1 MLALA
6 SSHAIELLRF
16 RTAFDFR
23 RLIQDPFGMKQ
34 DDSRIEE
41 ILIKMQQLLKESR
54 LLKKSHDKLAEEYFE
69 LKREFDERTARRRTA
84 AETGACAGIAARS
97 R

>member
-23 RLIQDPFGMKQ
+23 RLIQDGFGMKQ
-34 DDSRIEE
+34 DDSRI
-41 ILIKMQQLLKESR
+41 
-54 LLKKSHDKLAEEYFE
+54 
-69 LKREFDERTARRRTA
+69 
-84 AETGACAGIAARS
+84 
-97 R
+97 